1 MRLYER
7 SLAALEIAPH
17 LEQADA
23 LGGVRL
29 AFSARRI
36 PVRGSLQPE
45 TRALGYA
52 ADTLKQEPQG
62 FRLVQRLRAILPR
75 DAEIAPG
82 DGICADGAPEP
93 QWLCLAVED
102 WTAHK
107 VAHLERRL

>member
-7 SLAALEIAPH
+7 SLQTLEIAPH
-17 LEQADA
+17 AETADA

-29 AFSARRI
+29 GFTARRI

-45 TRALGYA
+45 THALGYN

-62 FRLVQRLRAILPR
+62 LRLGQRLRAILPR

-82 DGICADGAPEP
+82 DGVCTDGAREP
-93 QWLCLAVED
+93 QWLCLAVEN

-107 VAHLERRL
+107 LVYLERRL

>member
-7 SLAALEIAPH
+7 TLQSMEIAPH
-17 LEQADA
+17 TEQADA

-29 AFSARRI
+29 GFSARRV

-45 TRALGYA
+45 THALGYA
-52 ADTLKQEPQG
+52 ADTLKQEGQG
-62 FRLVQRLRAILPR
+62 LRLNQRLRAILPR
-75 DAEIAPG
+75 DAAIAPG
-82 DGICADGAPEP
+82 DGLCTDGAREP